1 MTARLVKLP
10 ASSSLTRPNARRSSG
25 GRPFSLPCGVPPMRP
40 SEANSRQAL
49 PRVNDKVEKE
59 ARDARTKHQ
68 LQTHEPKT
76 TYEKRIHR
84 QLSMVDVLEKIGIS
98 RHFTAEKKSILDAI
112 YSCWSRRDEEIIL
125 DTETC
130 AMAFR
135 VLRMNGYDVLSDGM
149 SHVAEAIIDLNL
161 NDTRSLLEL
170 YKDSQVNISE
180 DELILNSIRLWSNR
194 LLKERLGSSTA
205 PRTALLLEVEHALNS
220 PFYTTLDRLEHKRNI
235 EQFDVMEHQKL
246 YSYGIIPFF
255 FAKQVICNAHT
266 TTPNTNLLYF
276 LSRHWQTQQD
286 LLALGVVDFSTS
298 QSVYQHE
305 LQHLDSWVKES
316 RLDQLPFARQK
327 VAYFYLSAAGTMFL
341 PELSEARIIWAKN
354 GALTTVVDD
363 FFDVGGSQEELENL
377 TALAE
382 MWDKHKEIEYYSE
395 HVEIVFSAI
404 YSLVN
409 EVALK
414 ASRVQG
420 RDVTGHLIE
429 IWQDLLRNMMTE
441 VEWRETGYVPTPEEY
456 MENAVVSF
464 ALGPVVLPALYFV
477 GPKIAESV
485 VRDREYIELFR
496 LMSTCGRLLNDV
508 QTYEREYKEGKLNS
522 VSLLV
527 LQSGGSMTISDA
539 RKELRRPIDKC
550 RRDLLRMVL
559 REDSVVPTPCKQL
572 FWNMCKTCHFFYFR
586 GDAFSS
592 PKEKAGAVD
601 AVIHEALRVLENL
614 FFELSDFRT

>member
-1 MTARLVKLP
+1 MAARLVMKLP
-10 ASSSLTRPNARRSSG
+10 ARSSLTRPSARGSSG
-25 GRPFSLPCGVPPMRP
+25 RRPFSLPCGVPQMRP
-40 SEANSRQAL
+40 SQTNSRQAL
-49 PRVNDKVEKE
+49 PRVGVNHVGCYRHDQAELTGMPWIELGLVNGKVERE
-59 ARDARTKHQ
+59 PRVARTTQQ
-68 LQTHEPKT
+68 LQPHEPET
-76 TYEKRIHR
+76 RYERTVHG

-98 RHFTAEKKSILDAI
+98 RHFAGETKSILDEI
-112 YSCWSRRDEEIIL
+112 YSCWSRRDEKIML
-125 DTETC
+125 DLEAC

-135 VLRMNGYDVLSDGM
+135 ILRMNGYDVSSDGM
-149 SHVAEAIIDLNL
+149 SHVAQATVDLNL

-170 YKDSQVNISE
+170 YKASQVSISE
-180 DELILNSIRLWSNR
+180 DELILDNIRLWSNR
-194 LLKERLGSSTA
+194 LLKERLSSSAA
-205 PRTALLLEVEHALNS
+205 PRTTLLSEVEHALNN
-220 PFYTTLDRLEHKRNI
+220 PFYTTLDRLEHKRTI
-235 EQFDVMEHQKL
+235 ERFGVMEHQKL
-246 YSYGIIPFF
+246 YSHR
-255 FAKQVICNAHT
+255 QTNQ
-266 TTPNTNLLYF
+266 NLLG
-276 LSRHWQTQQD
+276 
-286 LLALGVVDFSTS
+286 LGIVDFSTS

-316 RLDQLPFARQK
+316 RLDRLPFARQK

-341 PELSEARIIWAKN
+341 PELSDARIIWAKN

-377 TALAE
+377 TALVE

-404 YSLVN
+404 YNSVN
-409 EVALK
+409 EVGLK

-420 RDVTGHLIE
+420 RDVSRHLIE
-429 IWQDLLRNMMTE
+429 IWQDLLRNMMAE

-456 MENAVVSF
+456 MENAVISF

-477 GPKIAESV
+477 GPKITESV

-508 QTYEREYKEGKLNS
+508 QTYEREYREGKLNS

-539 RKELRRPIDKC
+539 RKELQRPIDKC

-559 REDSVVPTPCKQL
+559 REDSVVPTPCKKL

-601 AVIHEALRVLENL
+601 AVIHEPLRVPGNL
-614 FFELSDFRT
+614 LFDLSDFRT